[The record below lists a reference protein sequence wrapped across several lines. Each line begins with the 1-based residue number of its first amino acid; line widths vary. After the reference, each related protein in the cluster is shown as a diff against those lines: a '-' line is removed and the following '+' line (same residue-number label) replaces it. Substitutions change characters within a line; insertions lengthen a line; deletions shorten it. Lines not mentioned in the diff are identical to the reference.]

1 MHPTSGNQRPDTP
14 NMSDEDVSCCTAPAT
29 QNASFQVLK
38 RPTPAIVFE
47 TATNSHVLLTV
58 GKVQNPLRLPQK
70 MAIERSKLHCAQFLN
85 ISASRNGPTQRCF

>member
-1 MHPTSGNQRPDTP
+1 
-14 NMSDEDVSCCTAPAT
+14 MSDGDVSCCTAPAT

-47 TATNSHVLLTV
+47 TATNSHVLLPF

-70 MAIERSKLHCAQFLN
+70 MAIERSKVHCAQFLN
-85 ISASRNGPTQRCF
+85 QKRSDPEMFLAF